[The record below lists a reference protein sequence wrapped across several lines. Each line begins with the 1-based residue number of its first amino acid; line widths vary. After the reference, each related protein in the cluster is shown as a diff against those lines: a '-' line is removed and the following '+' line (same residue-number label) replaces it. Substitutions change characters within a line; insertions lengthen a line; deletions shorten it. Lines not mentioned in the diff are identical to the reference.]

1 MTIFLNVLLVFILAL
16 NLFIL
21 INSRLLAII
30 RMVAVQG
37 AIIGALPLIYH
48 HSLGASSIIAA
59 LVAIALKGIAIPY
72 TLSRAMRDAQIKRE
86 VEPFI
91 GFQASMILG
100 ALATAAALSFVSQIP
115 LSPEHSESLI
125 VPASIAT
132 VLAGFILLITRYKAI
147 SQVIGYLILE
157 NGIFMFGLLLIEAMP
172 LVVEMGVLLD
182 MFVGVFVISIIVKH
196 INRAFS
202 TLDTR
207 IMIELKE

>member
-1 MTIFLNVLLVFILAL
+1 MTILLNALLVFILAL

-21 INSRLLAII
+21 VNSRLLAII
-30 RMVAVQG
+30 RMVAIQG
-37 AIIGALPLIYH
+37 AVIGALPLISH
-48 HSLGASSIIAA
+48 HSLGLPSIIAA
-59 LVAIALKGIAIPY
+59 LIAVALKGIAIPY
-72 TLSRAMRDAQIKRE
+72 MLSRAMRDAQIKRE

-100 ALATAAALSFVSQIP
+100 ALATAAALSFVSQMP
-115 LSPEHSESLI
+115 LLPEHSESLL
-125 VPASIAT
+125 VPTSVAT
-132 VLAGFILLITRYKAI
+132 VIAGFILLVTRYKAI
-147 SQVIGYLILE
+147 SQVIGYLMLE
-157 NGIFMFGLLLIEAMP
+157 NGIFLFGLLLIEAMP

-207 IMIELKE
+207 MMVELKE